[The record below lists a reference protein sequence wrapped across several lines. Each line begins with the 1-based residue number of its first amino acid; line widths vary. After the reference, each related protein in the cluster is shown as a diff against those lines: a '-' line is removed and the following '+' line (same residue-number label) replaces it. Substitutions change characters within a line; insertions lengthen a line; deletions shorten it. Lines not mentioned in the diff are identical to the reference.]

1 MIFMS
6 QLTTFMFSFY
16 RADRT
21 EHGFLKNFITLHAG
35 RRAIPEE
42 GFHHDDE
49 TSPGFLSSSSL
60 CCAIW
65 CGTGRQRSTKERPEQ
80 GDGGRGDPLD
90 RWPQGRDSVWLWH
103 RGTHR
108 AWEET

>member
-1 MIFMS
+1 M
-6 QLTTFMFSFY
+6 T
-16 RADRT
+16 
-21 EHGFLKNFITLHAG
+21 
-35 RRAIPEE
+35 EE

-49 TSPGFLSSSSL
+49 TSSGFRSSGSL

-65 CGTGRQRSTKERPEQ
+65 CGTGRQRSAKESPER
-80 GDGGRGDPLD
+80 GDGGRDAPPLRGRGDPLD
-90 RWPQGRDSVWLWH
+90 RWPQGRDSVWWWH